1 VSGLNICGHGCSR
14 FCSDY
19 FCFLTYCQAV
29 LLVMAFLALSC
40 LINASEMKEVMEMP
54 CLDRGCYID
63 AVQELLDI
71 LASSNALDASSQWS
85 AACLLIWPGAPQVT
99 VNCLPDVAAKRL
111 QLLYEAVKDCVDAA
125 EDTDNIWVRAT
136 NFLTC
141 AVAADESDDE
151 GN

>member
-1 VSGLNICGHGCSR
+1 MTFV
-14 FCSDY
+14 
-19 FCFLTYCQAV
+19 A
-29 LLVMAFLALSC
+29 ASC
-40 LINASEMKEVMEMP
+40 LINAAEMKEVMEMP
-54 CLDRGCYID
+54 CLERGHYTD
-63 AVQELLDI
+63 AVQDLLDI
-71 LASSNALDASSQWS
+71 LAFSTTLNASSQWR

>member
-1 VSGLNICGHGCSR
+1 
-14 FCSDY
+14 
-19 FCFLTYCQAV
+19 
-29 LLVMAFLALSC
+29 MAFLAVSC

-71 LASSNALDASSQWS
+71 LASSNAPDASSQWS

-99 VNCLPDVAAKRL
+99 VNCSPDVAAKRL
-111 QLLYEAVKDCVDAA
+111 QLLYDQVKLAVDAA
-125 EDTDNIWVRAT
+125 EDTDSAWSLAA
-136 NFLTC
+136 NFVTC
-141 AVAADESDDE
+141 AVVADESDHD